1 MGARACACVR
11 ACVRACVHAC
21 VRACVCACVRAC
33 VRYHVHVCEQKH
45 HHLLH
50 TSSMLGEQSAGLCTR
65 GSLRQNLTD
74 LKITTYSW
82 VTPKNIER
90 VEDTFRVRSTPTPGH
105 SGHSCPSTSACRA
118 PVFSIFE
125 FPSLSGVWGC
135 VLALLCFCAVSK
147 CVITLYV
154 GVDDTVVSWLAQ
166 TGLSCYQGLFAQHH
180 VTSDLLLALDAEA
193 LEKIGVQSWGHRC
206 VLLRAVAGR
215 RKDLAAD
222 GSCAA
227 QSEAEDGGVGG
238 LRGARKRG
246 GERDKSA
253 ATAGAAAGSLH
264 DVYLQIENLKLHFES
279 QVEQLNSEM
288 QALKAGND
296 TQKPHTH
303 THTHKHTHTHTH
315 LHIYLS
321 IDIYFFVTHT
331 HTHIC
336 VYI

>member
-1 MGARACACVR
+1 M
-11 ACVRACVHAC
+11 
-21 VRACVCACVRAC
+21 
-33 VRYHVHVCEQKH
+33 
-45 HHLLH
+45 
-50 TSSMLGEQSAGLCTR
+50 
-65 GSLRQNLTD
+65 TD

-105 SGHSCPSTSACRA
+105 SGHSCPSTSACRV

-135 VLALLCFCAVSK
+135 VLALLFFCAVSK

-296 TQKPHTH
+296 THTNHTTHTHSHTLTHTNTHTH
-303 THTHKHTHTHTH
+303 THTHAHTHTHKYRYP
-315 LHIYLS
+315 LIRLA
-321 IDIYFFVTHT
+321 VCRHT
-331 HTHIC
+331 SRGGKGRRRQRRC
-336 VYI
+336 EWRARG